1 MKPAATLKE
10 ILKPPFF
17 SCGDLSLDWMIECG
31 YLGSESNQHFLCTV
45 YGRRFLGY
53 ENCEQ
58 LQKELREFVE
68 QALNEKWERDFTGP
82 PRWQRE
88 LTCQGKPSKFSSCP
102 KCTYITDKVTNYCPS
117 CGRRLLPPKEE

>member
-10 ILKPPFF
+10 LLKPPFF
-17 SCGDLSLDWMIECG
+17 SCGDFTLDWDVACMYPDSRGE
-31 YLGSESNQHFLCTV
+31 QRFLCTV

-68 QALNEKWERDFTGP
+68 QAINEKWERNFGEP
-82 PRWQRE
+82 
-88 LTCQGKPSKFSSCP
+88 L
-102 KCTYITDKVTNYCPS
+102 
-117 CGRRLLPPKEE
+117 